1 MAAWWQSIS
10 ALEKVFFCIA
20 APATAVLII
29 QTIALIF
36 GFGEQGTLDSDVSGI
51 GDADL
56 GSLDAAD
63 GMDALDSLDAAD
75 GADFDLPDS
84 GDDPGL
90 GGGLRLFSIRGLITF
105 FTCLGWGGIA
115 ALEMG
120 ASPLLALVI
129 AVALGSAALVLMAK
143 MVQAFLRL
151 QQSGNDDPRKA
162 IGLYGE
168 VYLSIPPKGEGAGK
182 VSLNLGNG
190 VKEFGAVSDTAERIP
205 TGAQVRVIDLARDG
219 VFVVERE

>member
-1 MAAWWQSIS
+1 MTAWWMGIS
-10 ALEKVFFCIA
+10 TLEKVFFCIA
-20 APATAVLII
+20 APATAVLIL
-29 QTIALIF
+29 QTVALIF

-56 GSLDAAD
+56 GGLDAAD
-63 GMDALDSLDAAD
+63 GMDALDSIDAD
-75 GADFDLPDS
+75 GADLDLPDS

-105 FTCLGWGGIA
+105 FTCLGWGGVA

-120 ASPLLALVI
+120 ASPALALVI
-129 AVALGSAALVLMAK
+129 AVALGAAALVLMAK

-168 VYLSIPPKGEGAGK
+168 VYLSIPPRGEGAGK

-190 VKEFGAVSDTAERIP
+190 VKEFGAITDAAERIP
-205 TGAQVRVIDLARDG
+205 TGAQVRVTDLARDG
-219 VFVVERE
+219 VFVVEKE